1 MPPPEGS
8 EGRLDSLC
16 DALLD
21 GFHVAAQPL
30 TILTMSL
37 SAECM
42 SFLSDADVRDLARD
56 AGRETARLARVIRIL
71 KHLIQAYRI
80 PLKRERFGIGGA
92 LKEHFGG
99 ETRGEGTVAA
109 VRIEA
114 PDDLPEVWADA
125 EGTIEM
131 LGAVTDTVRATAAD
145 GAEVSIT
152 AKDEDGRVRISI
164 ESRGP
169 EQPKLPSECRI
180 AVELARVWMECEQGT
195 MTWKASPFSIE
206 LGFKAV
212 ESGMRGTL

>member
-1 MPPPEGS
+1 MPLPEGS
-8 EGRLDSLC
+8 EDRLDSLC

-80 PLKRERFGIGGA
+80 PLKRERFGLGGA
-92 LKEHFGG
+92 LKERFGG
-99 ETRGEGTVAA
+99 ETAGEGAGAA

-114 PDDLPEVWADA
+114 PDNLPEVWADA
-125 EGTIEM
+125 EGTTEM
-131 LGAVTDTVRATAAD
+131 LEAVMDTVRATAAD
-145 GAEVSIT
+145 GAEVWIR
-152 AKDEDGRVRISI
+152 AKDESGRVRVST

-180 AVELARVWMECEQGT
+180 AVELGRVWMECEQGT
-195 MTWKASPFSIE
+195 MVWKTSPFSIE

-212 ESGMRGTL
+212 DVGMRGAI

>member
-1 MPPPEGS
+1 MPPPEGR

-80 PLKRERFGIGGA
+80 PLKRERFALGGA
-92 LKEHFGG
+92 LKEYFGG
-99 ETRGEGTVAA
+99 DTGGERTGAA

-114 PDDLPEVWADA
+114 PDDLPEVWADG

-131 LGAVTDTVRATAAD
+131 LGAVTDTMRSNAPD
-145 GAEVSIT
+145 GAEVSIA
-152 AKDEDGRVRISI
+152 AKSEDGQVQVLL
-164 ESRGP
+164 ETRGP
-169 EQPKLPSECRI
+169 DQPKVPSECRI

-195 MTWKASPFSIE
+195 MGWKASPLSIE

-212 ESGMRGTL
+212 EVGMRGAL